1 MLILILGL
9 NHLQVNYPYLKTP
22 YVNTLLS
29 VVIVILLE
37 IFYLKSNYVNKTISE
52 LIRTLIEFKNNSC

>member
-29 VVIVILLE
+29 VGIVILLE
-37 IFYLKSNYVNKTISE
+37 IFYLKTPYVNA
-52 LIRTLIEFKNNSC
+52 L

>member
-29 VVIVILLE
+29 VGIVILLE
-37 IFYLKSNYVNKTISE
+37 IFYLKTTHVNPLSNKTFI
-52 LIRTLIEFKNNSC
+52 IKINYFH

>member
-29 VVIVILLE
+29 VGIVILLE
-37 IFYLKSNYVNKTISE
+37 IFYLKTPYVN
-52 LIRTLIEFKNNSC
+52 NS